1 MGGFS
6 SDLFHGTL
14 GSPQAKI
21 PVAQIEDTIG
31 STSSSAVA
39 STREALLSEAT
50 SDEVQRL
57 IKELYRKGATV
68 GDGGTADAI
77 REELATG
84 NPTGGR
90 SHIQKG
96 KERLRQIERMLEK
109 YPEHADRALLE
120 RLRDDLQDALEGN

>member
-1 MGGFS
+1 M
-6 SDLFHGTL
+6 
-14 GSPQAKI
+14 
-21 PVAQIEDTIG
+21 
-31 STSSSAVA
+31 
-39 STREALLSEAT
+39 
-50 SDEVQRL
+50 
-57 IKELYRKGATV
+57 
-68 GDGGTADAI
+68 GGTADAI